1 MNGFL
6 NSIVSWIRAG
16 YPEGIPP
23 TDTFPVLAFLTR
35 RLSNDEVKAVAHEL
49 MQRGEFDNVDIGVLI
64 TQITDELPSRE
75 DVERVQERLAAK
87 GWPFDEPRGAEDHA

>member
-35 RLSNDEVKAVAHEL
+35 RLSNDEVKVVAHEL
-49 MQRGEFDNVDIGVLI
+49 MQRGDFDNVDIGVLI